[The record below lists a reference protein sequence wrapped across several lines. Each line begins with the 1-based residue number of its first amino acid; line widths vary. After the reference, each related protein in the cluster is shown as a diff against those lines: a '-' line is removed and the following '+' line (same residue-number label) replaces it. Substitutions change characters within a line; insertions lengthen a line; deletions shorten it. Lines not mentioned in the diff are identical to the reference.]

1 MIEIVT
7 CDEGAGDG
15 AGAGVGDGDGAGAGD
30 GAGDGD
36 GVTDGALG
44 DVDPP
49 PHAETSSAMMVA
61 ATDKYEKRIAGT
73 SWDPDEAAQASAGPP
88 DHGASAAPRCEHAKW
103 AASWCMRGCGVTAR
117 ESAYADRIA
126 HRARNLYHWLS

>member
-15 AGAGVGDGDGAGAGD
+15 AGAGAGAGDGDGDGAGD
-30 GAGDGD
+30 GAGG

-49 PHAETSSAMMVA
+49 PHAETSSAKMVA
-61 ATDKYEKRIAGT
+61 ATDTHEKRIAGT
-73 SWDPDEAAQASAGPP
+73 SWDPDEAAQASRAG
-88 DHGASAAPRCEHAKW
+88 
-103 AASWCMRGCGVTAR
+103 GCWGKQRATLQAR
-117 ESAYADRIA
+117 EMGGFV
-126 HRARNLYHWLS
+126 ARTQ

>member
-15 AGAGVGDGDGAGAGD
+15 AGAGAGDGDGAGEGD

-36 GVTDGALG
+36 GVTDGELG
-44 DVDPP
+44 DEYPP
-49 PHAETSSAMMVA
+49 PHAETSSAIMAA
-61 ATDKYEKRIAGT
+61 ATGKYEKRIAGT

-88 DHGASAAPRCEHAKW
+88 EAGASSAPRCAHAKW
-103 AASWCMRGCGVTAR
+103 PDSRGARSGRITAR
-117 ESAYADRIA
+117 ETAYARRIA
-126 HRARNLYHWLS
+126 RGEWNLYH

>member
-15 AGAGVGDGDGAGAGD
+15 DGAGAGAGDGDGAGAGD
-30 GAGDGD
+30 GAGD

-61 ATDKYEKRIAGT
+61 ATDKHEKRIAGT

-88 DHGASAAPRCEHAKW
+88 DHGASTAPRCEHVKC
-103 AASWCMRGCGVTAR
+103 AASRCMRSCGVTAR
-117 ESAYADRIA
+117 ESAYAHRIA
-126 HRARNLYHWLS
+126 RRARNLYHWLS

>member
-15 AGAGVGDGDGAGAGD
+15 AGAGAGDGDGAGEGD

-36 GVTDGALG
+36 GVTDGELG
-44 DVDPP
+44 DEYPP
-49 PHAETSSAMMVA
+49 PHAATVTAIMAA
-61 ATDKYEKRIAGT
+61 ATDKLEKLAKRIAGT

-88 DHGASAAPRCEHAKW
+88 EAGASSAPR
-103 AASWCMRGCGVTAR
+103 
-117 ESAYADRIA
+117 
-126 HRARNLYHWLS
+126 